1 MKMKESDN
9 ALPCDGTVARRTWR
23 PFTRTGRAKRV
34 GRQGLRATVI
44 LTEDSPVA
52 ASGNA
57 MLSKITFRAQL
68 RGVSD
73 IKYFLYR
80 LSKIYA

>member
-1 MKMKESDN
+1 MKMKESDS
-9 ALPCDGTVARRTWR
+9 ALLVGGTVVGRICR
-23 PFTRTGRAKRV
+23 PFTRTGREKR
-34 GRQGLRATVI
+34 GGHKFPRATVL